1 MITPTA
7 PTTTVRTYCTLCG
20 VGCPSVIVTDGERVR
35 SLEADREHP
44 DGGAVCGKGRAAPEI
59 HDHPHR
65 VNFPTVRSAPKGA
78 SDPGWRRVSW
88 DDALDRIADRLLRV
102 ARESGPEAIAFG
114 RGTGSGTGLRPME
127 PWFLRLVN
135 LFGSPNYMTNTHLC
149 NWARD
154 GASHYTFGVY
164 NLPDPEVE
172 HSGCIVLWGSNP
184 PATLLSLGTRVA
196 RARTRGARLVVVDP
210 RRVGLATRADLVLQL
225 RPGTDGALALA
236 LVRELIETR
245 TYDDEFVRE
254 WTNAP
259 LLVRDDNGRLLR
271 AADVASL
278 GSADAD
284 DLVAITNS
292 GEPRIYRPGAG
303 HAAGTGELALRRTA
317 TVELRSGER
326 VGCATVLE
334 LLARGAPTVEE
345 AAGTTGVDAKAIR
358 DALQL
363 IVENRPAG
371 FHTWNGIMQHTN
383 ATQAGRAILTFFALV
398 GDWDRRGGNALP
410 PARKTRDILDGAVLP
425 QATAARRLGAQDR
438 PLGPQV
444 APPGNIVAYDL
455 YDAIIDARPYRV
467 RGLMSF
473 GGNTIMNTGD
483 PLRGRAAFTG
493 LEFFAQMEIFHTPTS
508 AFADV
513 LLPATTFLENDVL
526 AITPD
531 GMAQRRV
538 PAVDPLYERRADISV
553 IFDLAV
559 RLGLADGFWGGD
571 MRRGFDAIL
580 EPAGLTFDGLLA
592 HPHGVRITGDRSYES
607 YRAKGFATPTRKVE
621 IWSERFADAGAP
633 GVATYEEPALS
644 PVRTPELAAAYP
656 LVMTNAKLPQFL
668 HSQHRGVAAL
678 RRTHPDPTIEIHPDT
693 AARHGVADGEWV
705 FVETPLARVRAR
717 VDVTDAIAAG
727 VVCAYHGWWEACEPL
742 DRPALDP
749 YSDAGANINLVV
761 DNETRD
767 PVSGAIPHRSTLCRL
782 VRMNAA

>member
-1 MITPTA
+1 MTVLA
-7 PTTTVRTYCTLCG
+7 PATTTVRTYCTLCG
-20 VGCPSVIVTDGERVR
+20 VGCPSAIVTDGERVV

-44 DGGAVCGKGRAAPEI
+44 EGGAVCGKGRAAPEI

-65 VNFPTVRSAPKGA
+65 VNFPMMRTAPKGA
-78 SDPGWRRVSW
+78 ADPGWRRVSW
-88 DDALDRIADRLLRV
+88 DDALDRIADRLLTIK
-102 ARESGPEAIAFG
+102 RESGPEALAFG

-164 NLPDPEVE
+164 NVPDPDVE
-172 HSGCIVLWGSNP
+172 RSGCIVLWGSNP

-196 RARTRGARLVVVDP
+196 KAKARGARLVVVDP

-259 LLVRDDNGRLLR
+259 LLVREDNGRLLR
-271 AADVASL
+271 ASDLASL
-278 GSADAD
+278 ADAGPE
-284 DLVAITNS
+284 DLVAVTAA
-292 GEPRIYRPGAG
+292 GALVTYRPGIG
-303 HAAGTGELALRRTA
+303 YAARTAELAVLA
-317 TVELRSGER
+317 DPTVDLASGAR
-326 VGCATVLE
+326 VHCATVLE
-334 LLARGAPTVEE
+334 LLARGAPSIDR
-345 AAGTTGVDAKAIR
+345 AAEITGLRSEDIR
-358 DALQL
+358 AAARLM
-363 IVENRPAG
+363 VENRPTG

-383 ATQAGRAILTFFALV
+383 ATQAGRAILTFFALL
-398 GDWDRRGGNALP
+398 GDWDRVGGNALP
-410 PARKTRDILDGAVLP
+410 PARRTRDILEGAALP
-425 QATAARRLGAQDR
+425 AAIAGRRLGAQDR

-455 YDAIIDARPYRV
+455 YDAVLDGRPYPV
-467 RGLMSF
+467 RGVLSF

-483 PLRGRAAFTG
+483 PLRGRAAFAG

-531 GMAQRRV
+531 GMAQRRI
-538 PAVDPLYERRADISV
+538 PAARPLYERRADIAV
-553 IFDLAV
+553 IFDLAA
-559 RLGLADGFWGGD
+559 RLGLGDRFWGGD
-571 MRRGFDAIL
+571 MQRGFDAIL
-580 EPAGLTFDGLLA
+580 EPVGLTFDGLRE
-592 HPHGVRITGDRSYES
+592 HPHGVRVTDDRTYES

-621 IWSERFADAGAP
+621 LWSERFASASAP
-633 GVATYEEPALS
+633 GIATYQEPASS
-644 PVRTPELAAAYP
+644 PISTPELAAAYP
-656 LVMTNAKLPQFL
+656 LVMTNAKLAQFL

-705 FVETPLARVRAR
+705 YVETPLARVRAR
-717 VDVTDAIAAG
+717 VDVTDSIAAG
-727 VVCAYHGWWEACEPL
+727 VVCAFHGWWEACEPL
-742 DRPALDP
+742 GRAALDP
-749 YSDAGANINLVV
+749 YSDEGANVNLVV
-761 DNETRD
+761 NNETLD
-767 PVSGAIPHRSTLCRL
+767 PVSGAVPHRSTLCRL
-782 VRMNAA
+782 VRMDAA

>member
-1 MITPTA
+1 MITPA
-7 PTTTVRTYCTLCG
+7 AGTTTVRTYCTLCG
-20 VGCPSVIVTDGERVR
+20 VGCPSVIVTDGDRVR

-44 DGGAVCGKGRAAPEI
+44 EGGAVCGKGRAAPEI

-65 VNFPTVRSAPKGA
+65 VNFPAVRTAPKDA
-78 SDPGWRRVSW
+78 SDPGWRRVTW
-88 DDALDRIADRLLRV
+88 DDALDRIAERLLAI
-102 ARESGPEAIAFG
+102 ARESGPEALAFG

-154 GASHYTFGVY
+154 GASYYTFGVY
-164 NLPDPEVE
+164 NVPDPDVE
-172 HSGCIVLWGSNP
+172 RSGCIVLWGSNP

-196 RARTRGARLVVVDP
+196 KAKARGARLIVIDP
-210 RRVGLATRADLVLQL
+210 RRVGLANRADLVLQL

-259 LLVRDDNGRLLR
+259 LLVREDNGRLLR
-271 AADVASL
+271 ASDVASL
-278 GSADAD
+278 ANAGPDE
-284 DLVAITNS
+284 LVAVTDA
-292 GEPRIYRPGAG
+292 GVLVTYRPGTG
-303 HAAGTGELALRRTA
+303 YAARTADLALQATPAVELATGA
-317 TVELRSGER
+317 R
-326 VGCATVLE
+326 VRCATVLA
-334 LLARGAPTVEE
+334 LLARGAPTVDD
-345 AAGTTGVDAKAIR
+345 AAATTGLDARDIR
-358 DALQL
+358 AAARLM
-363 IVENRPAG
+363 VENRPTG

-383 ATQAGRAILTFFALV
+383 ATQAGRAIMTFFALL
-398 GDWDRRGGNALP
+398 GDWDRAGGNALS
-410 PARKTRDILDGAVLP
+410 PARRTRDILEGAALP
-425 QATAARRLGAQDR
+425 AAAAARRLGAQDR

-455 YDAIIDARPYRV
+455 YDAVLDARPYPV
-467 RGLMSF
+467 RGVLSF

-483 PLRGRAAFTG
+483 PLRGRAAFAG

-531 GMAQRRV
+531 GMAQRRI
-538 PAVDPLYERRADISV
+538 PAARPLYERRADIAV
-553 IFDLAV
+553 IFDLAA
-559 RLGLADGFWGGD
+559 RLGLGAQFWDGD
-571 MRRGFDAIL
+571 MRRGFDWVL
-580 EPAGLTFDGLLA
+580 GPAGLTFEGLRA
-592 HPHGVRITGDRSYES
+592 HPHGVRITDDRKYES
-607 YRAKGFATPTRKVE
+607 YRAKGFATPTGKVE
-621 IWSERFADAGAP
+621 LWSERFANAAAP
-633 GVATYEEPALS
+633 GIATYEEPASS
-644 PVRTPELAAAYP
+644 PIRTPELATAYP
-656 LVMTNAKLPQFL
+656 LVMTNAKLAQFL

-705 FVETPLARVRAR
+705 YVETPLARVRAR
-717 VDVTDAIAAG
+717 VDVTDSIAAG
-727 VVCAYHGWWEACEPL
+727 VVCAFHGWWEACEPL
-742 DRPALDP
+742 GRAALDP
-749 YSDAGANINLVV
+749 YSDEGANVNLVV

-767 PVSGAIPHRSTLCRL
+767 PISGAVPHRSTLCRL
-782 VRMNAA
+782 VRMDAA